1 MPAHPRTTTVTSSR
15 RNVSRKLTPNEED
28 LKRSR
33 GEISCAE
40 CRRSKLKCDKQIPCG
55 SCARRGCSSVCPN
68 DIFTHGQTTKS
79 FPGMDQLQHKIA
91 EMAQRISQLED
102 ALAILQSSVSN
113 EPHALLVDN
122 LLSRKSALNPLGAT
136 KPDMLT
142 ETLDA
147 FGTLTVDDHGEAKYF
162 GPSAGLEVCW
172 KSLYS
177 RKETH

>member
-1 MPAHPRTTTVTSSR
+1 
-15 RNVSRKLTPNEED
+15 
-28 LKRSR
+28 
-33 GEISCAE
+33 
-40 CRRSKLKCDKQIPCG
+40 
-55 SCARRGCSSVCPN
+55 
-68 DIFTHGQTTKS
+68 
-79 FPGMDQLQHKIA
+79 MDQLQHKIA